1 MCQIVKYKNPIIQKD
16 ILSDFISKIGSL
28 KNIHKIVIDGN
39 KDRKYENKLKKLLK
53 NKNIKFYKLKYIDDK
68 QEPLLRLT
76 DFMAGMF
83 RSFVDN
89 KNIENIYIHAL
100 LCDKIKTPD

>member
-39 KDRKYENKLKKLLK
+39 KDRKYENKLKKL
-53 NKNIKFYKLKYIDDK
+53 FQTY
-68 QEPLLRLT
+68 
-76 DFMAGMF
+76 
-83 RSFVDN
+83 
-89 KNIENIYIHAL
+89 
-100 LCDKIKTPD
+100 